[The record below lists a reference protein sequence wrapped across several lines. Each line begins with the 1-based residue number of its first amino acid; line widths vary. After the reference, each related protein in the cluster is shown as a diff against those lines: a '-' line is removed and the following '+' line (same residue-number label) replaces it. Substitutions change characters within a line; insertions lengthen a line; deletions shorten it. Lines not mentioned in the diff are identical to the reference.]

1 MRIISKFPRLTFTNQ
16 STNDVLALEIEA
28 AGTEFEAGTTSKD
41 AFASLIDG
49 DQWMI
54 YRNVE
59 TGVLHWDFVSLSFLS
74 INFNCILI

>member
-1 MRIISKFPRLTFTNQ
+1 MRIILKFPRLTFTNK

-59 TGVLHWDFVSLSFLS
+59 TGVLHWDFVSLSCLS

>member
-1 MRIISKFPRLTFTNQ
+1 MRIILKFPRLTFTNK

-54 YRNVE
+54 YRNIF
-59 TGVLHWDFVSLSFLS
+59 TNILHWDFVSSTFL
-74 INFNCILI
+74 NRHDG

>member
-1 MRIISKFPRLTFTNQ
+1 MRIILKPPRLTFTNQ

-59 TGVLHWDFVSLSFLS
+59 TGVLHWDFVSLSCLS